1 MTDYIEI
8 SNSSLA
14 LSVALMLVVIAIS
27 LINKLGI
34 TKSTI
39 IGTIRSFAQLTLM
52 GYILGWIFNVQ
63 RWYFT
68 VLMLIIM
75 LVFATL
81 DSYKRIDFRFEPMC
95 KLKGLQKLKS
105 LCSRKTFVFC
115 LMSMI
120 IGTFLP
126 LAFMFYAVLRLSPW
140 YNPQYII
147 PISAMVISN
156 TMTAISICLN
166 TFGSEL
172 KLRLLEVEAKLSLGA
187 KPAKAVEMIRNNAI
201 KAGLIP
207 TINALMVLGIVK
219 LPGMMTGQILGG
231 VSPIQSVKYQLLI
244 MYMISA
250 STAISLFLLAY
261 LTRKAIFNKREQI
274 RYDLLR

>member
-1 MTDYIEI
+1 MSDYIVI
-8 SNSSLA
+8 SNTSVLISLG
-14 LSVALMLVVIAIS
+14 LMLIVAIIG

-34 TKSTI
+34 TRSVI
-39 IGTIRSFAQLTLM
+39 IGTIRSFAQLTIM
-52 GYILGWIFNVQ
+52 GYILGWIFDMQ

-75 LVFATL
+75 IAFATY
-81 DSYKRIDFRFEPMC
+81 DSYKRIDFRP
-95 KLKGLQKLKS
+95 G
-105 LCSRKTFVFC
+105 KTFFC
-115 LMSMI
+115 CLSAMLV
-120 IGTFLP
+120 GNALP
-126 LAFMFYAVLRLSPW
+126 LAFMFYMVLQITPW
-140 YNPQYII
+140 YDPQYVI

-172 KLRLLEVEAKLSLGA
+172 RLRRYEVEAKLSLGA
-187 KPAKAVEMIRNNAI
+187 SKSLALEAIRKSAM

-231 VSPIQSVKYQLLI
+231 VAPIESVKYQLLI
-244 MYMISA
+244 MYMISSA
-250 STAISLFLLAY
+250 AAISLFLLVY
-261 LTRKAIFNKREQI
+261 LVERGVFNHRDQI
-274 RYDLLR
+274 RYELLK